1 MATPPLSGISLTTP
15 HNLTHTRHF
24 LPELKGIIGD
34 KIIDNIVVIVLGR
47 DSSLDLRAFIL
58 EKALIIPAILI
69 GFTVH
74 EFAHAKVASLLGD
87 ETPRY
92 QGRLTLN
99 PIAHIDWIGFFALL
113 LVGFGWAKPVQVNPR
128 SFKNVRADYLKVTIA
143 GPVSNLVTGFA
154 FALLTGFLSTFVRY
168 APNGGDLLYTLLFII
183 IRINCILCVF
193 NLLPIPPLDGYQVL
207 KTLVPAQYGRYLYY
221 LERYQLILL
230 FIIILI
236 PGASSII
243 TVPAQ
248 GLYYLMTNWITLLR

>member
-1 MATPPLSGISLTTP
+1 
-15 HNLTHTRHF
+15 
-24 LPELKGIIGD
+24 
-34 KIIDNIVVIVLGR
+34 
-47 DSSLDLRAFIL
+47 
-58 EKALIIPAILI
+58 
-69 GFTVH
+69 
-74 EFAHAKVASLLGD
+74 
-87 ETPRY
+87 
-92 QGRLTLN
+92 
-99 PIAHIDWIGFFALL
+99 
-113 LVGFGWAKPVQVNPR
+113 VGFGWAKPVQVNPR